1 MNSATDGDSLLPTTS
16 ADSADPYNQLPEC
29 LQQYYSREQ
38 YMWLSDAE
46 KGCLEQTET
55 EPEW

>member
-1 MNSATDGDSLLPTTS
+1 MNSAMDDDSLPLTTS
-16 ADSADPYNQLPEC
+16 VDSDDPYNQLPEC
-29 LQQYYSREQ
+29 LQQYYTREQ

-46 KGCLEQTET
+46 KGRLEQTET